1 MNMIDKTTVVI
12 SPVDVTHRRGLDL
25 RAGDT
30 VRVYSKVVEKG
41 KTRLQAFEGL
51 VIGRNHGSEPGAT
64 FTIRKIASGVG
75 VERTFPLYS
84 PNIEKIEL
92 VRRAKTR
99 RAKLY
104 FIREKTSK
112 QIRKKMKTLFGVAL
126 PDFAKHEEVIEYIP
140 EEVIETAEVV
150 ETLNTS
156 PDVSAEG
163 ETVETSV
170 TKAIEKAPIETETVE
185 EVKEEV
191 TLEGDTTAEGE
202 KEEETK

>member
-1 MNMIDKTTVVI
+1 MIDKTTVAI
-12 SPVDVTHRRGLDL
+12 SPVDVKHRRGIDV

-64 FTIRKIASGVG
+64 FTVRKIASGVG

-112 QIRKKMKTLFGVAL
+112 EIRKKMKTLFGVAL
-126 PDFAKHEEVIEYIP
+126 PDFARREEEVIEDMP
-140 EEVIETAEVV
+140 EEEIDEVIETPVVEEVV
-150 ETLNTS
+150 EAPVADLDS
-156 PDVSAEG
+156 AESVSEEVSAEDL
-163 ETVETSV
+163 VEV
-170 TKAIEKAPIETETVE
+170 TAPAE
-185 EVKEEV
+185 EVPAEE
-191 TLEGDTTAEGE
+191 EE
-202 KEEETK
+202 KKEETK

>member
-1 MNMIDKTTVVI
+1 MNMIDKTTVAI
-12 SPVDVTHRRGLDL
+12 SPVDVKHRRGIDV

-64 FTIRKIASGVG
+64 FTVRKIASGVG

-112 QIRKKMKTLFGVAL
+112 EIRKKMKTLFGVAL
-126 PDFAKHEEVIEYIP
+126 PDFARREEEVIEDMP
-140 EEVIETAEVV
+140 EEEIDEVIETPVVEEVV
-150 ETLNTS
+150 EAPVADLDS
-156 PDVSAEG
+156 AESVSEEVSAEDL
-163 ETVETSV
+163 VEV
-170 TKAIEKAPIETETVE
+170 TAPAE
-185 EVKEEV
+185 EVPAEE
-191 TLEGDTTAEGE
+191 EE
-202 KEEETK
+202 KKEETK

>member
-1 MNMIDKTTVVI
+1 MLLPVSRSYDSMHSTMNMIDKTTVAI

-30 VRVYSKVVEKG
+30 VRVSSKVVEKG
-41 KTRLQAFEGL
+41 KTRLQVFEGL

-64 FTIRKIASGVG
+64 FTIRKVASGVG

-92 VRRAKTR
+92 VRRAKAR

-126 PDFAKHEEVIEYIP
+126 PDFAKREEVIEEMPEEEMVEVIETP
-140 EEVIETAEVV
+140 ITEEVIETPVAE
-150 ETLNTS
+150 E
-156 PDVSAEG
+156 VSAEDI
-163 ETVETSV
+163 VEV
-170 TKAIEKAPIETETVE
+170 TAPAEEVFVE
-185 EVKEEV
+185 E
-191 TLEGDTTAEGE
+191 E
-202 KEEETK
+202 KKEETK